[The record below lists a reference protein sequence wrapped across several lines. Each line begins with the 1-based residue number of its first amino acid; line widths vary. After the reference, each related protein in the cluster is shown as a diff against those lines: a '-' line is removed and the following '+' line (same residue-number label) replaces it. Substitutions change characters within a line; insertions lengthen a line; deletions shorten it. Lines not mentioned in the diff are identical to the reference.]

1 MLMSTPNTN
10 AQAHLQVVAQLL
22 QNLLEIDR
30 TTTSIDNGT
39 LTVTQ
44 GGKSISLP
52 INTGSTI
59 RNSIS
64 KF

>member
-1 MLMSTPNTN
+1 MSTPNTN

>member
-1 MLMSTPNTN
+1 MSTPNTI
-10 AQAHLQVVAQLL
+10 AQLL

-44 GGKSISLP
+44 GGKSISIP

-59 RNSIS
+59 RNTIS